1 MESSEQ
7 ISSNS
12 DTPHQRWAGILGM
25 TVALVTL
32 TLPLLAIGYYSSLS
46 INAGN
51 IPEGIQRLPNSRD
64 NQNQN

>member
-25 TVALVTL
+25 IVALVTL
-32 TLPLLAIGYYSSLS
+32 TLPLLAIGYYSSSS
-46 INAGN
+46 INAETLPKR
-51 IPEGIQRLPNSRD
+51 IEILPNANR
-64 NQNQN
+64 